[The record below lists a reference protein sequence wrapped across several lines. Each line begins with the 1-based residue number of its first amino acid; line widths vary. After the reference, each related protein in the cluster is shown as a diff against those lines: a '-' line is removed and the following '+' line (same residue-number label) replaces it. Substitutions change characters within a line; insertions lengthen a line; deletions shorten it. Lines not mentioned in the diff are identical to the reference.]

1 MVYQEQVMQIFR
13 DLAGY
18 SFGRADL
25 VRRAMSKKK
34 LDVMAKEREIFIE
47 GAKKKNIDKESANK
61 IFDEMAEFAKYAF
74 NKSHAA
80 CYAVVAYETAY
91 LKTHFPNEFM
101 AAIMNS
107 FLGNLDKI
115 PEYITECK
123 KLGIEVLKPDINE
136 SYLKFAVINKK
147 IRFALSSIKN
157 VGKNAIEYIIRE
169 RKENGRYLSFVD
181 FCERVSGE
189 TVNKKCIESLIKAG
203 CFDEIEKDITRY
215 DLLDCFE
222 SIVENVNE
230 TKKKNY
236 INQLSFF
243 DIDSNSPKSQISIKK
258 SNRIPTKKDLL
269 NLEKEVIGIYVSG
282 HPLDDY
288 AKYIEKNS
296 TVSTNKLNVED
307 DEENIDSVME
317 YDQKTVSICGII
329 SASKMLTTKAGKQM
343 MFATLEDMYGSVE
356 LVIFPKVFA
365 KFSYLLRE
373 DTVVK
378 VTGKVNIKE
387 NEKTKIL
394 VSFIDEINN
403 NKVDMLNKNNNNLS
417 KKEEKIYIR
426 IPNGKEEMEQV
437 VLDILKSIAE
447 DNNGST
453 KVCLFYEGNKKI
465 KLLNQKYFLN
475 ITDNVLH
482 ELKISFGENNVK
494 IK

>member
-1 MVYQEQVMQIFR
+1 
-13 DLAGY
+13 
-18 SFGRADL
+18 
-25 VRRAMSKKK
+25 
-34 LDVMAKEREIFIE
+34 
-47 GAKKKNIDKESANK
+47 
-61 IFDEMAEFAKYAF
+61 
-74 NKSHAA
+74 
-80 CYAVVAYETAY
+80 
-91 LKTHFPNEFM
+91 
-101 AAIMNS
+101 
-107 FLGNLDKI
+107 
-115 PEYITECK
+115 
-123 KLGIEVLKPDINE
+123 
-136 SYLKFAVINKK
+136 
-147 IRFALSSIKN
+147 
-157 VGKNAIEYIIRE
+157 
-169 RKENGRYLSFVD
+169 
-181 FCERVSGE
+181 
-189 TVNKKCIESLIKAG
+189 
-203 CFDEIEKDITRY
+203 
-215 DLLDCFE
+215 
-222 SIVENVNE
+222 
-230 TKKKNY
+230 
-236 INQLSFF
+236 
-243 DIDSNSPKSQISIKK
+243 
-258 SNRIPTKKDLL
+258 
-269 NLEKEVIGIYVSG
+269 
-282 HPLDDY
+282 
-288 AKYIEKNS
+288 
-296 TVSTNKLNVED
+296 
-307 DEENIDSVME
+307 ME

-403 NKVDMLNKNNNNLS
+403 NKVDMLNKNNNNLN

-482 ELKISFGENNVK
+482 ELKTSFGENNVK